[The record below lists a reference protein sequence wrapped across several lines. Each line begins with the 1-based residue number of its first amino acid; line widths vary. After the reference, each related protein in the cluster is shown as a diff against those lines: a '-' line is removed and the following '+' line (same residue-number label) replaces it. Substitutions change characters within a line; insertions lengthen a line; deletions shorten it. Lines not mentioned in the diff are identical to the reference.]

1 MKLSIITVC
10 LNSEKTISDTIN
22 SVNSQNYKNIEHI
35 FIDGGSTDNTINL
48 IKQNPKKNKKI
59 FIKKNTNI
67 YQAMNIGIRKS
78 SGQIIQILNSD
89 DILQSNKKISEVIRV
104 IKKNPNY
111 DIYLGN
117 VAFFSNNNFYKVKRY
132 YVANKE
138 KIKNLK
144 IGDMPPHPGSFVKK
158 KTYKNCGLYNAEYKI
173 ASDFEFFYRSIIIK
187 KQKFKFLNNTIVRM
201 RTGGASN
208 KYLRSYLVTSSEVNK
223 AIKKYNENVSTL
235 KIFLR
240 GVLKIKELFLFNL
253 KKINKDFELFSFNFN
268 RDLYNKNSFKI
279 LKKVNLLNFKQ
290 NFILSGMNLAYLG
303 YYAKKILYPSSNI
316 IHWPDGIFTQQVIDI
331 KKIAGR
337 DLLRKINIPNYIKQI
352 TILGNIS
359 EKSILYMRKKFKKKI
374 VHIQLPY
381 TNISNL
387 TKKKIS
393 LTRNTLTFITLPTPK
408 QEQLAIE
415 LSKKN
420 RNFKIICIGG
430 SIAIASGEEREVPG
444 FMQNYEF
451 IWRLKNDFLRRV
463 KRLLESFI
471 FYLKGNYI
479 DNLYNKTIFKIIEKK

>member
-1 MKLSIITVC
+1 
-10 LNSEKTISDTIN
+10 
-22 SVNSQNYKNIEHI
+22 
-35 FIDGGSTDNTINL
+35 
-48 IKQNPKKNKKI
+48 
-59 FIKKNTNI
+59 
-67 YQAMNIGIRKS
+67 MNFGIRKS

-104 IKKNPNY
+104 VKKNPNY

-117 VAFFSNNNFYKVKRY
+117 VAFFSDNNFYKVKRY
-132 YVANKE
+132 YVADIE

-144 IGDMPPHPGSFVKK
+144 IGDMPPHPASFIKK
-158 KTYKNCGLYNAEYKI
+158 KTYENCGLYNDEYKI
-173 ASDFEFFYRSIIIK
+173 ASDFDFFYRSIIVK

-208 KYLRSYLVTSSEVNK
+208 KYLRSYLITSSEVKN
-223 AIKKYNENVSTL
+223 AIKKYNKNVSTL
-235 KIFLR
+235 RIFLR
-240 GVLKIKELFLFNL
+240 GFLKIKELFVFNL

-268 RDLYNKNSFKI
+268 RSYYNKNCFKI
-279 LKKVNLLNFKQ
+279 LKKANLINFKQ
-290 NFILSGMNLAYLG
+290 NFILSGMNLAFLG
-303 YYAKKILYPSSNI
+303 YYAKKILYPSNYI
-316 IHWPDGIFTQQVIDI
+316 IHWPDGIFTQQIVNI
-331 KKIAGR
+331 KKIPGR
-337 DLLRKINIPNYIKQI
+337 DLLRKMKIPNYIKQI

-359 EKSILYMRKKFKKKI
+359 ERSKLYMKKKFKKKI

-381 TNISNL
+381 ANVSEII
-387 TKKKIS
+387 KKRIS
-393 LTRNTLTFITLPTPK
+393 LDKNSLTFITLPTPK

-420 RNFKIICIGG
+420 KNFKIICIGG
-430 SIAIASGEEREVPG
+430 SISIASGEEKQVPR

-451 IWRLKNDFLRRV
+451 IWRLKNDFLRRI